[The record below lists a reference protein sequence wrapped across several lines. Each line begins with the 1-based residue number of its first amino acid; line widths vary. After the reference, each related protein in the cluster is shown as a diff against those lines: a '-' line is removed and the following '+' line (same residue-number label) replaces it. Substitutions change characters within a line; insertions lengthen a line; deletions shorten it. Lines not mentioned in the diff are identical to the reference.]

1 MAQVQLIAVRSGV
14 ATVQKDNEAP
24 VEMTWSLLHEAQQQ
38 VGAAGY
44 VYRWLMHE
52 FCRCEYEQRQGKLWQ
67 SPRREVEELV
77 ADLRAQDAR
86 AAAEAEAARREEQ
99 RRQDAEDRRRQR
111 DAEVRRVEAERR
123 ETRADD
129 PWWPIPS
136 WEVPEGVRFDTP
148 GRNQG
153 QIVEVGFGTFGRA
166 EAGSIDPY
174 MNVTDHS
181 DGSSRTYKRRNVEG

>member
-1 MAQVQLIAVRSGV
+1 MATVQLVAVRSGV

-24 VEMTWSLLHEAQQQ
+24 VEMTWGLLHDAQQQ
-38 VGAAGY
+38 DGATGY

-52 FCRCEYEQRQGKLWQ
+52 FCRCEYDQRQGKPWQ
-67 SPRREVEELV
+67 SPRREVEEIV

-86 AAAEAEAARREEQ
+86 AAAEAEAARME
-99 RRQDAEDRRRQR
+99 RQERQAAEDRRRRR
-111 DAEVRRVEAERR
+111 DEEVRRVEAERR
-123 ETRADD
+123 QTADDD
-129 PWWPIPS
+129 PWWPIPW
-136 WEVPEGVRFDTP
+136 WEVPVGVRFDTP

-153 QIVEVGFGTFGRA
+153 QIVEVSFGTFGRA

-181 DGSSRTYKRRNVEG
+181 DGSSRTYKRRSI